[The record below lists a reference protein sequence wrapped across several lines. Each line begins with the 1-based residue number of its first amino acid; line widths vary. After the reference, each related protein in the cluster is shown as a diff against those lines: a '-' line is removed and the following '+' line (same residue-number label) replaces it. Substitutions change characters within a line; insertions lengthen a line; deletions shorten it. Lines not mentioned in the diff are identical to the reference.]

1 MIKRIIKYWTEFKL
15 LYNNLIKH
23 KFDRRFVIFLF
34 FFFISFF
41 LWFIQALNKNYITEI
56 SQKVNFTGT
65 YDTIIIQNQK
75 QLPEALTLKVEAKGF
90 DLLNYSL
97 KLSHKKINLLFQN
110 LNFIPKQP
118 GDSIHYYFY
127 TNTLKN
133 VFQSQISNNFKLL
146 EIYPD
151 TLSFNFTRYTY
162 KDVVVNTKIALKYAQ
177 GFRLKGNISIS
188 PQIVR
193 LYGPDFIV
201 NAIDTIYTQTPQI
214 DELSNDLDIKT
225 RLEIPERTKIN
236 TNLVV
241 IKAHIAQFTEFSQK
255 FKPKLINVP
264 DSLRIILFPNEIQ
277 TKYQIYIE
285 DISKQKINQLDIIAD
300 FKNIKNN
307 QLILKAKVLNPK
319 ILNFS
324 FSPTM
329 VKYIV
334 EKKNIDSLKL
344 K

>member
-1 MIKRIIKYWTEFKL
+1 MIKYILKYWNEIKL
-15 LYNNLIKH
+15 LYSKLVKH
-23 KFDRRFVIFLF
+23 KFDRRIVIFSF
-34 FFFISFF
+34 FFIISFF
-41 LWFIQALNKNYITEI
+41 LWFIQALNKSYITEI

-65 YDTIIIQNQK
+65 YDTIIIQNK
-75 QLPEALTLKVEAKGF
+75 EQLPEALILKVEAKGF

-97 KLSHKKINLLFQN
+97 KFSHKKINLLFQN

-162 KDVVVNTKIALKYAQ
+162 KDVVVQTKIALKYAP
-177 GFRLKGNISIS
+177 GFRLKGKISIS

-201 NAIDTIYTQTPQI
+201 KAVDTIYTKTPKI

-225 RLEIPERTKIN
+225 QLVIPERTKVN
-236 TNLVV
+236 ANLVE

-255 FKPKLINVP
+255 ISPKVLNVP
-264 DSLRIILFPNEIQ
+264 DSLRIILFPNQ
-277 TKYQIYIE
+277 VQAKYQIFIE
-285 DISKQKINQLDIIAD
+285 DISKQNIEQLEIIAD
-300 FKNIKNN
+300 FKNIEDN
-307 QLILKAKVLNPK
+307 QLKLEAKVLNPK

-324 FSPTM
+324 YSPT
-329 VKYIV
+329 VIKYII
-334 EKKNIDSLKL
+334 EKKNIDALKS

>member
-1 MIKRIIKYWTEFKL
+1 MIKHILKYWNEIKL
-15 LYNNLIKH
+15 LYNRLIKH

-65 YDTIIIQNQK
+65 YDTIIIQNK
-75 QLPEALTLKVEAKGF
+75 EQLPEALTLKVQAKGF

-110 LNFIPKQP
+110 LNFIPRQP

-162 KDVVVNTKIALKYAQ
+162 KDVVVDTKIALKYAL
-177 GFRLKGNISIS
+177 GYRLKGDISIS
-188 PQIVR
+188 PRIVR

-201 NAIDTIYTQTPQI
+201 NGIDTVYTQTPQI
-214 DELSNDLDIKT
+214 DELSNDLNIKT
-225 RLEIPERTKIN
+225 QLEIPERTKVNIS
-236 TNLVV
+236 TVE
-241 IKAHIAQFTEFSQK
+241 IKAHVAQFTEFTQK
-255 FKPKLINVP
+255 IKPKLVNVP
-264 DSLRIILFPNEIQ
+264 DSLRIILFPNQIQ
-277 TKYQIYIE
+277 VKYQIFIE
-285 DISKQKINQLDIIAD
+285 DISKQEINQMDIIAD
-300 FKNIKNN
+300 FKNIENN
-307 QLILKAKVLNPK
+307 QLKLEAKVLNPK
-319 ILNFS
+319 ILKFS
-324 FSPTM
+324 YSPTAI
-329 VKYIV
+329 KYII
-334 EKKNIDSLKL
+334 EKKNIDSQN
-344 K
+344 